1 MGCPC
6 DSFDCQPEKKSV
18 LVLYSNQSNEP
29 VLIEFDGKY
38 IMNWDLRFIQMVE
51 VVFKKISTSP
61 WGQTQVLRTPVR
73 QYSMVNYLFLVVMV
87 HQTKN
92 RWYFDIREIISSKIH
107 FRLVRLSAVN
117 WNIWE
122 NSEVH
127 FILGLVE
134 PFHLMPKNELCYAFN
149 TVLQRNAPGHNS
161 RIYCLN

>member
-6 DSFDCQPEKKSV
+6 NSFDCQPEKKSV

-92 RWYFDIREIISSKIH
+92 R
-107 FRLVRLSAVN
+107 
-117 WNIWE
+117 
-122 NSEVH
+122 
-127 FILGLVE
+127 
-134 PFHLMPKNELCYAFN
+134 
-149 TVLQRNAPGHNS
+149 
-161 RIYCLN
+161 